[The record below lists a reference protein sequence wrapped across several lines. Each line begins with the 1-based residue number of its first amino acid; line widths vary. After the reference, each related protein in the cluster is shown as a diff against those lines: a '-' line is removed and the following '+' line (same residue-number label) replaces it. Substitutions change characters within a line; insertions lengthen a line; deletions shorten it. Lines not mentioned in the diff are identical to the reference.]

1 MNTENFLTVIFC
13 WIILELDPA
22 AEYLMDIFII
32 PLFYVFIAAIIPFYI
47 GRKRQIGFGWSWFFC
62 ITTSPIF
69 GLIITLLSKKITEN
83 PPSKSKIKI
92 IIGWIIIIFVLL
104 KYLPDISALRDN
116 IYLLI
121 ATIGYFFLGVYLIG
135 LGKGKV
141 YNKLYLSKDI
151 QAGTSL
157 SSNVVDIESSEINFK
172 NDETTNQNTKVKR
185 NLRIRLTGRIR
196 IYLYVV
202 LSFIIGFLLGW
213 YYKLPNEILLIKLSE
228 ADSLWRKN
236 IIVEY
241 AKQISPFI
249 SNEYFSFNW
258 FVFIVGSI
266 ISFLCLF
273 FLDYFNVWNYLINNA
288 KTLKLK

>member
-1 MNTENFLTVIFC
+1 
-13 WIILELDPA
+13 
-22 AEYLMDIFII
+22 
-32 PLFYVFIAAIIPFYI
+32 
-47 GRKRQIGFGWSWFFC
+47 
-62 ITTSPIF
+62 
-69 GLIITLLSKKITEN
+69 
-83 PPSKSKIKI
+83 
-92 IIGWIIIIFVLL
+92 VLL